1 MILEKEVV
9 GLMLE
14 RNVFKKNDI
23 KKRLKVRTLHYITV
37 QPFPWRI
44 FSFVQ
49 KKFLFRTPQSRN
61 SIT

>member
-1 MILEKEVV
+1 
-9 GLMLE
+9 
-14 RNVFKKNDI
+14 
-23 KKRLKVRTLHYITV
+23 V

-61 SIT
+61 SITWLTLMYMLSFSSIWNV